1 MGAAI
6 GTVSRPACCSVR
18 RSRPRPARS
27 SPPASDGAPGP
38 GRCCASRFSRFR
50 HIAMA
55 LVAGEAGVRYR
66 PRWQDRRFE
75 DYDTVIAAAEA
86 GLGVAL
92 LRMPPAGA
100 WTERGRL
107 ARIGNRAEANPARSE
122 EHTSELQS
130 LMRSSYAV
138 FCLKNK

>member
-92 LRMPPAGA
+92 LRMPPPGP
-100 WTERGRL
+100 WTERGRP
-107 ARIGNRAEANPARSE
+107 APIGTRAEAIPAAP
-122 EHTSELQS
+122 S
-130 LMRSSYAV
+130 LLPRPHGPRGGGV
-138 FCLKNK
+138 P